1 MAYDLK
7 LFIDIFSHLCSFLSS
22 LDNIVKAAL
31 DFVQHIQIWDF
42 VNDFLLYVF
51 SNHRKAFSD
60 FHVKKSTEI
69 LVEDAISHRGETP
82 VQQTF

>member
-7 LFIDIFSHLCSFLSS
+7 PFIDIFSHLCGFLSS
-22 LDNIVKAAL
+22 LGDIVKAVL

-51 SNHRKAFSD
+51 SDHRKAFSD
-60 FHVKKSTEI
+60 FHVKNSTNI
-69 LVEDAISHRGETP
+69 LVEDVISHRGQTP
-82 VQQTF
+82 G